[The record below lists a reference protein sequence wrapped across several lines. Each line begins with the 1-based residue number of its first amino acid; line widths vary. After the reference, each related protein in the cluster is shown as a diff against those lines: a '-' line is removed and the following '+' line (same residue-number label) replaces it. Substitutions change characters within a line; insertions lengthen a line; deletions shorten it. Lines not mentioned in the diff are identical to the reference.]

1 MFIIEIFT
9 FSKSCAL
16 NLLNN
21 LINIFVSLLFV
32 FNFPDHRICTKQLR
46 WHHFCGFGEF

>member
-16 NLLNN
+16 NLLNDS
-21 LINIFVSLLFV
+21 INIFVSMLCV
-32 FNFPDHRICTKQLR
+32 FNFTDSRVYTKQLR
-46 WHHFCGFGEF
+46 WLHFGFEF